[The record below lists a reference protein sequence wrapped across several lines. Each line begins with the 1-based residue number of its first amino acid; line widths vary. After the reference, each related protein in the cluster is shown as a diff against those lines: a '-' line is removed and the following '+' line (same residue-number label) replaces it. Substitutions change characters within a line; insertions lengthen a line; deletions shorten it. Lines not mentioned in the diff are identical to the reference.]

1 MTPDGDN
8 DERDDESAPGDDTTA
23 RVTERGGSASGL
35 GWGEPGSGQPPGDRI
50 TFDEGTT
57 EEVSEGSRPEGTPP
71 PPPGA
76 PDAPSKPATPLT
88 TEKGPIHPTPRT
100 PPQRPTPTPP
110 VTLRRAS
117 SPEAPAAPAPGSG
130 SGSQRPAV
138 TRSATGLDV
147 PPDGG
152 GKIDELKVQLRELA
166 EKEAAAEEASARTP
180 AERPTPSTG
189 GAGGPAVGELA
200 QQLAATQAQV
210 AALAAQITTL
220 SHRLSYDLER
230 SSQTT
235 AERLLRDIPEEIRAR
250 LGADLGP
257 AIDDLTDQIE
267 TDRNT
272 FTTALADVQRSIGP
286 RLTSMGEIVDAL
298 PLSNVEVLSA
308 LQGIGTDL
316 EDRFGR
322 FATRVGDQLGAL
334 ERATAAE
341 LTRLR
346 TQVDDLRV
354 ATGRTSG
361 GPEALERMAGQVE
374 RLVQSTPSSEEVVEA
389 LELVVS
395 EHLEVLRDNLD
406 TRVAALE
413 PAMRQEL
420 ETTRAESLAGMA
432 SAEEVLAER
441 IEVLEATLAER
452 MDLALADQ
460 VDAVDELVTDRHAQL
475 LGAIRAEAGAAPA
488 ALTDND
494 TLEGVAAEVG
504 ELGQVLHASST
515 QIEELVAAVGALA
528 EQVSA
533 VQKQVT
539 AVQAQVA
546 ERPEVELAG
555 DPMAAVSEE
564 LKALRRRI
572 SLRLESPG
580 EAAGLTAEQ
589 VAALAA
595 QIADHLH

>member
-1 MTPDGDN
+1 MTPEGEH

-23 RVTERGGSASGL
+23 RVTERGGSGSGL

-50 TFDEGTT
+50 TFEEGTT
-57 EEVSEGSRPEGTPP
+57 EQPSEGSTRPDAVPP

-76 PDAPSKPATPLT
+76 PDGPPKPAAPLT

-117 SPEAPAAPAPGSG
+117 NPDTPTGPAPGSG
-130 SGSQRPAV
+130 SGAQRPAV
-138 TRSATGLDV
+138 TRSVTGLDV
-147 PPDGG
+147 PPEGG
-152 GKIDELKVQLRELA
+152 GKIDELKEQLRELA
-166 EKEAAAEEASARTP
+166 EKEAAAEAASHPP

-189 GAGGPAVGELA
+189 SGGGPAVGELA

-272 FTTALADVQRSIGP
+272 LTTALADVQRSIGP

-322 FATRVGDQLGAL
+322 FAARVGDQLGAL

-354 ATGRTSG
+354 ATGRPSG

-406 TRVAALE
+406 TRVAALG

-420 ETTRAESLAGMA
+420 EATRAESLAGMA

-475 LGAIRAEAGAAPA
+475 LGAIRAEADAAAPPA
-488 ALTDND
+488 ADND
-494 TLEGVAAEVG
+494 TLDGVAAEVG
-504 ELGQVLHASST
+504 ELGQVLHTTST
-515 QIEELVAAVGALA
+515 RIDELVTAVTALAAQVGA
-528 EQVSA
+528 
-533 VQKQVT
+533 VQDQVT
-539 AVQAQVA
+539 AVQDQVA
-546 ERPEVELAG
+546 VRPEVELAG

-572 SLRLESPG
+572 SLRLESPA